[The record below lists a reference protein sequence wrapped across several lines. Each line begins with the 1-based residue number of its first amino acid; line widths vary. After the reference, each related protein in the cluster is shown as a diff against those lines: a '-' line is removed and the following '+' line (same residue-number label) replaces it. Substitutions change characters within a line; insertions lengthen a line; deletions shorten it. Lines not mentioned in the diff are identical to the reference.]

1 MVFPILFQVFGQL
14 INPIGQQRN
23 LDIRAAG
30 VFIVQPK
37 RAQINSFTRGHS
49 SQEG

>member
-1 MVFPILFQVFGQL
+1 VFGQL

-23 LDIRAAG
+23 LDIRTTG

>member
-23 LDIRAAG
+23 LDIRTTG

>member
-1 MVFPILFQVFGQL
+1 MVFSIPLEVFGQL
-14 INPIGQQRN
+14 INPVGQKRN
-23 LDIRAAG
+23 LDIRTTG

>member
-23 LDIRAAG
+23 LDIRTAG